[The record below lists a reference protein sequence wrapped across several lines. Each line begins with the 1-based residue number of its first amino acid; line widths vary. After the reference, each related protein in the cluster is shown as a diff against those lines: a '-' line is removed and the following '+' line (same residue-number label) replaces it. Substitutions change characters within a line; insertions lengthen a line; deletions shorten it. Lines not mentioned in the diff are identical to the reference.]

1 MKTDY
6 YKNYNN
12 LLNQLTSINYISY
25 EQFSDQFNQLNDDY
39 NIFVIEEDNK
49 IIATGTLL
57 IEHKFIHN
65 CSRIGHIED
74 IIVDKNY
81 RGKGYGRKIVEKL
94 LDKAEEFNCYKVILD
109 CDINNKEFYEKLGF
123 NHKNIQM
130 SLYFL

>member
-25 EQFSDQFNQLNDDY
+25 EQFSDQFNQLNNDY
-39 NIFVIEEDNK
+39 NIYVIEEDNK

-81 RGKGYGRKIVEKL
+81 RGKGYGRQIVEKL
-94 LDKAEEFNCYKVILD
+94 IDKAEEYDCYKVILN
-109 CDINNKEFYEKLGF
+109 CDTNSKEFYEKIGF